1 MRGGKQIKNKKMLFL
16 CIAVVLCAGF
26 VVALL
31 LYSENNQT
39 NNAGSSLT
47 VKCSNGGIFAG
58 ALEENTGVLSFK
70 GIPYA
75 KAPVGELRWKAPV
88 EPDPVAGI
96 IFAKY
101 LRHITDKDKFYHSV
115 MGISTVLLIGFCSAL
130 YFIGYDIQNFY
141 ILKDDIYYQQEFFHS
156 TFTVLIILIELSL
169 LYFATKKINGNTA

>member
-47 VKCSNGGIFAG
+47 VKCSNGIFTG
-58 ALEENTGVLSFK
+58 ALEKNTGVLSFK

-75 KAPVGELRWKAPV
+75 
-88 EPDPVAGI
+88 
-96 IFAKY
+96 
-101 LRHITDKDKFYHSV
+101 
-115 MGISTVLLIGFCSAL
+115 
-130 YFIGYDIQNFY
+130 Q
-141 ILKDDIYYQQEFFHS
+141 
-156 TFTVLIILIELSL
+156 
-169 LYFATKKINGNTA
+169 